1 MTEFFDIAVTPSV
14 LALQERKGSLGMYT
28 DAVGPDPA
36 EPHIIT
42 QPETELLL
50 TRDSFYL
57 ATVGETGWPYVQH
70 RGGEEGFIKIL
81 DEHTIGWAE
90 RNGNRQYL
98 GTGNIVANER
108 VAAIFVDYPS
118 RTRLKVYGEATYHAE
133 PTPELLEQLGATDL
147 RNDGAITI
155 KLVATDWNCPKYIT
169 PRFTEAHVAGAIE
182 QLQDRIAE
190 LEGELAAGH
199 GVAGPQSQH

>member
-28 DAVGPDPA
+28 DAVGAGPS
-36 EPHIIT
+36 ESHVIT
-42 QPETELLL
+42 QSEAKLLL

-70 RGGEEGFIKIL
+70 RGGDAGFIKIV

-98 GTGNIVANER
+98 GTGNIAANGR

-118 RTRLKVYGEATYHAE
+118 RTRLKIYGEATHHDE
-133 PTPELLEQLGATDL
+133 PSSELLEELGATDL

-155 KLVATDWNCPKYIT
+155 KLLATDWNCPKYIT

-190 LEGELAAGH
+190 LEGELSIAREE
-199 GVAGPQSQH
+199 AGPPS

>member
-28 DAVGPDPA
+28 DVIGAGPG
-36 EPHIIT
+36 EPHVIT
-42 QPETELLL
+42 PSEAELLV

-70 RGGEEGFIKIL
+70 RGGEAGFIKIV
-81 DEHTIGWAE
+81 DEYTIGWVE

-98 GTGNIVANER
+98 GSGNIAANGR
-108 VAAIFVDYPS
+108 VAAILVDYPTK
-118 RTRLKVYGEATYHAE
+118 TRLKIYGEATHHVD
-133 PTPELLEQLGATDL
+133 PSPELLEQLGATNV

-155 KLVATDWNCPKYIT
+155 KLLATDWNCPKYIT
-169 PRFTEAHVAGAIE
+169 PRFTEAQVAGAMG

-190 LEGELAAGH
+190 LESELAIAR
-199 GVAGPQSQH
+199 GVTGPQS